1 MQEVL
6 GLTEAEWVGL
16 TLGQEDEL
24 EDFLEF
30 LLFQFAEA
38 FY

>member
-6 GLTEAEWVGL
+6 GLTKAEWVGL
-16 TLGQEDEL
+16 PLGREDEL

-30 LLFQFAEA
+30 QFAEV